1 MFDVVCKMNLDVKI
15 AKDES
20 EVATCMRLRRAVFI
34 KEQNVAEHEEV
45 DGQDQNC
52 THVLA
57 IENGIPAGAARFQQ
71 LGSYVKIQRVCVPK
85 EHRGHGIGAKVIKF
99 IVVHVSNS
107 GGITSIRLGAQTH
120 ALEFYHKLGFI
131 ECSKEYLDAGIL
143 HRDMDLRLS

>member
-1 MFDVVCKMNLDVKI
+1 MNLDVKI
-15 AKDES
+15 AKDEID
-20 EVATCMRLRRAVFI
+20 VAACMRLRRAVFI

-57 IENGIPAGAARFQQ
+57 IANGIPAGAARFQQ

-85 EHRGHGIGAKVIKF
+85 EHRGHGIGAEVIKF
-99 IVVHVSNS
+99 IVGHVSNS
-107 GGITSIRLGAQTH
+107 GGIASIRLGAQTH
-120 ALEFYHKLGFI
+120 ALEFYHKLGFT

-143 HRDMDLRLS
+143 HRDMELRLS

>member
-1 MFDVVCKMNLDVKI
+1 MWVCEMNLDVKI
-15 AKDES
+15 ANDES
-20 EVATCMRLRRAVFI
+20 EVAACMRLRRAVFI

-57 IENGIPAGAARFQQ
+57 IANGIPAGAARFQQ

-85 EHRGHGIGAKVIKF
+85 EHRGHGIGAEVIKF
-99 IVVHVSNS
+99 IVGHASNS
-107 GGITSIRLGAQTH
+107 GGIASIRLGAQTH
-120 ALEFYHKLGFI
+120 ALAFYHKLGFI

-143 HRDMDLRLS
+143 HRDMEMRLS

>member
-1 MFDVVCKMNLDVKI
+1 MWACEMNLTVKI
-15 AKDES
+15 AKDKS
-20 EVATCMRLRRAVFI
+20 ELTACMLLRRAVFI

-57 IENGIPAGAARFQQ
+57 IANGMPAGAARFQQ

-85 EHRGHGIGAKVIKF
+85 EHRRHGIGAEVIKF
-99 IVVHVSNS
+99 IVGHVSNS
-107 GGITSIRLGAQTH
+107 GGIASIRLGAQTH

-143 HRDMDLRLS
+143 HRDMELRLS